1 MQAHQPID
9 LNDIKNNYRK
19 KKDVPKSK
27 KDLQNFL
34 VDAGVNVL
42 SKNNKNKLSLIALSR
57 ITLANNE
64 ITDIA
69 KVISSLE
76 NRGILLKKTTTKN
89 RIFQRWIS

>member
-1 MQAHQPID
+1 M
-9 LNDIKNNYRK
+9 NDIENNYRK

-27 KDLQNFL
+27 KDFL
-34 VDAGVNVL
+34 VYAGVNVL

-57 ITLANNE
+57 ITLTNNE

-76 NRGILLKKTTTKN
+76 NRGILLKKTTRKN
-89 RIFQRWIS
+89 RIFQRRIS

>member
-1 MQAHQPID
+1 M
-9 LNDIKNNYRK
+9 NDIKNNYRK

-57 ITLANNE
+57 ITLTNNE

-76 NRGILLKKTTTKN
+76 NRGILLKKTTRKN
-89 RIFQRWIS
+89 RIFQRRIS

>member
-1 MQAHQPID
+1 M
-9 LNDIKNNYRK
+9 NDIENNYRK

-27 KDLQNFL
+27 KDFL

-57 ITLANNE
+57 ITLTNNE

-76 NRGILLKKTTTKN
+76 NRGILLKKTTRKN
-89 RIFQRWIS
+89 RIFQRRIS

>member
-1 MQAHQPID
+1 M
-9 LNDIKNNYRK
+9 NDIENNYRE

-57 ITLANNE
+57 ITLTNNE

-76 NRGILLKKTTTKN
+76 NRGILLKKTTRKN
-89 RIFQRWIS
+89 RIFQRRIS

>member
-1 MQAHQPID
+1 M
-9 LNDIKNNYRK
+9 NDIENNYRK

-27 KDLQNFL
+27 KDFL

-57 ITLANNE
+57 ITLTNNE

-76 NRGILLKKTTTKN
+76 NRGILLKKTTRKN
-89 RIFQRWIS
+89 RICQRRISSFS

>member
-1 MQAHQPID
+1 M
-9 LNDIKNNYRK
+9 NDIENNYRK

-57 ITLANNE
+57 ITLRNNE

>member
-1 MQAHQPID
+1 M
-9 LNDIKNNYRK
+9 NDIENNYRK

-27 KDLQNFL
+27 KDFL

-57 ITLANNE
+57 ITLTNNE

-76 NRGILLKKTTTKN
+76 NRGILLKKTTRKN
-89 RIFQRWIS
+89 RISQRRISSFS